1 MTQVVPDVPK
11 WPLLGLCVLW
21 MSGCGGEKP
30 EASTQP
36 QAMPAAVITVIAT
49 DVPFVGEFVGETE
62 SSQEVEI
69 RARVEGFLES
79 LKYREG
85 AVVNKGDVLFE
96 MDRKPFEAALSA
108 ARAEMLAQQ
117 ARLETASANLKRV
130 GPLAAE
136 DALSQKDLDDAKG
149 AKDAAAAAV
158 EGARS
163 RVQQAEINLSY
174 TTILSPVTGVTSF
187 ARKQPGSFIAPGP
200 DSLLTYVS
208 ALDPMRVN
216 FSVSENEQLKFNKMI
231 AEGKLRPADEQKY
244 SVQVVLADGT
254 VVPAPGH
261 ITFGDASFS
270 KETGTFLVRAELPN
284 KDGTLRPGQ
293 FVRVLMG
300 GPSWADAIQV
310 PQRAVMQGPTG
321 NFVWVVDADSKAQLR
336 PVTVGPLTGDLW
348 LIAEGLQDGERIVVD
363 GGLRL
368 APGVPVKAMSPEE
381 VAAAAAAG
389 KPGDAGKNP
398 AAKD

>member
-1 MTQVVPDVPK
+1 MTRL
-11 WPLLGLCVLW
+11 PLFQPNWLSFTVCALVLA
-21 MSGCGGEKP
+21 GCNRDATTGP
-30 EASTQP
+30 AQP
-36 QAMPAAVITVIAT
+36 QAVPAAVITVKAA
-49 DVPFVGEFVGETE
+49 DVPYVGEFVGETE

-79 LKYREG
+79 IAYREG
-85 AVVNKGDVLFE
+85 AVVNKGDVLFR
-96 MDRKPFEAALSA
+96 MDRKPFEAALA
-108 ARAEMLAQQ
+108 AAQAELQAQQ
-117 ARLETASANLKRV
+117 ARLETATANLKRV

-136 DALSQKDLDDAKG
+136 DALSQKDLDDARG
-149 AKDAAAAAV
+149 AKDAAVAAV

-174 TTILSPVTGVTSF
+174 TTILSPVNGATSF
-187 ARKQPGSFIAPGP
+187 ARKQPGSFMAPGP

-216 FSVSENEQLKFNKMI
+216 FSVSENEQLKFNKMV
-231 AEGKLRPADEQKY
+231 AEGKLRPADGQKY
-244 SVQVVLADGT
+244 TAQVVLADGT

-300 GPSWADAIQV
+300 GPSWVNAIQV
-310 PQRAVMQGPTG
+310 PQRAVMQGPQG
-321 NFVWVVDADSKAQLR
+321 NFVWVVDAESKAQFR

-348 LIAEGLQDGERIVVD
+348 LIADGLKDGERIVVD
-363 GGLRL
+363 GGLKL
-368 APGVPVKAMSPEE
+368 APGVPVQPVET
-381 VAAAAAAG
+381 
-389 KPGDAGKNP
+389 
-398 AAKD
+398 KD

>member
-1 MTQVVPDVPK
+1 MRLQTSSLKCLPA
-11 WPLLGLCVLW
+11 GLCVLALAGC
-21 MSGCGGEKP
+21 SGDKTAGP
-30 EASTQP
+30 AQP
-36 QAMPAAVITVIAT
+36 QAVPAVVITVNAT
-49 DVPFVGEFVGETE
+49 DVPYVGEFVGETE

-69 RARVEGFLES
+69 RARVEGFLERIA
-79 LKYREG
+79 YREG
-85 AVVNKGDVLFE
+85 AIVNKGDVLFQ
-96 MDRKPFEAALSA
+96 MDRKPFEAALAA
-108 ARAEMLAQQ
+108 ARAEMQAQQ
-117 ARLETASANLKRV
+117 ARLSTAAANLDRV

-149 AKDAAAAAV
+149 AKDAAVAAV

-231 AEGKLRPADEQKY
+231 AEGKLRAADERKY
-244 SVQVVLADGT
+244 TVQIVLADGT

-284 KDGTLRPGQ
+284 ADGLLRPGQ

-300 GPSWADAIQV
+300 GPSWIDAIQV
-310 PQRAVMQGPTG
+310 PQRAVMQGPQG
-321 NFVWVVDADSKAQLR
+321 NFVWVVDAESRAQFR
-336 PVTVGPLTGDLW
+336 PVTVGPLTGDMW
-348 LIAEGLQDGERIVVD
+348 LIAEGLKDGERIVVD
-363 GGLRL
+363 GGLKL
-368 APGVPVKAMSPEE
+368 APGVPVKALSPEE
-381 VAAAAAAG
+381 AAAAQAAAATAG
-389 KPGDAGKNP
+389 PKPATRD
-398 AAKD
+398 

>member
-1 MTQVVPDVPK
+1 MTRPVPPPAK
-11 WPLLGLCVLW
+11 WWPFGLCLLS
-21 MSGCGGEKP
+21 MAGCGND
-30 EASTQP
+30 EAAAPTPP
-36 QAMPAAVITVIAT
+36 QAVPAVVLTVEAT

-79 LKYREG
+79 IAYREG
-85 AVVNKGDVLFE
+85 AVVKKGDVLFQ

-108 ARAEMLAQQ
+108 AQAEMQAQQ
-117 ARLETASANLKRV
+117 ARLGTASANLKRV

-136 DALSQKDLDDAKG
+136 DALSQKDLDDAQG
-149 AKDAAAAAV
+149 ARDAAVAAV

-187 ARKQPGSFIAPGP
+187 ARKQPGSFMAPGP

-216 FSVSENEQLKFNKMI
+216 FSVSENEQLRFTRLIN
-231 AEGKLRPADEQKY
+231 EGKLRPAAERKY
-244 SVQVVLADGT
+244 TVQIVLADGT

-261 ITFGDASFS
+261 ITFGDASFN

-284 KDGTLRPGQ
+284 KDGALRPGQ
-293 FVRVLMG
+293 FVRVLMSG
-300 GPSWADAIQV
+300 ASWIGAIQV
-310 PQRAVMQGPTG
+310 PQRAVMQGPQG
-321 NFVWVVDADSKAQLR
+321 NFVWVVDAESKAEFR
-336 PVTVGPLTGDLW
+336 PVTVGPLAGDMW
-348 LIAEGLQDGERIVVD
+348 LIANGLADGERIVVD
-363 GGLRL
+363 GGLKL
-368 APGVPVKAMSPEE
+368 APGVPVQPQ
-381 VAAAAAAG
+381 
-389 KPGDAGKNP
+389 
-398 AAKD
+398 

>member
-1 MTQVVPDVPK
+1 VIRPVVASPK
-11 WPLLGLCVLW
+11 CLPFGLCLLW
-21 MSGCGGEKP
+21 ISGCSGDKP
-30 EASTQP
+30 AAPAQP
-36 QAMPAAVITVIAT
+36 QAVPAAVITVKAA
-49 DVPFVGEFVGETE
+49 DVPYVGEFVGETE

-79 LKYREG
+79 ISYREG
-85 AVVNKGDVLFE
+85 AVVNKGDVLFQ
-96 MDRKPFEAALSA
+96 MDRKPFEAALA
-108 ARAEMLAQQ
+108 AAQAEMQAQR
-117 ARLETASANLKRV
+117 ARLETASANLARV

-149 AKDAAAAAV
+149 AKDAAVAAV

-216 FSVSENEQLKFNKMI
+216 FSVSENEQLKFNKMV
-231 AEGKLRPADEQKY
+231 AEGTLRPANQQKY
-244 SVQVVLADGT
+244 TVQIVLADGT
-254 VVPAPGH
+254 VVPAPGD

-284 KDGTLRPGQ
+284 KDGMLRPGQ

-300 GPSWADAIQV
+300 GPSWVDAIQV
-310 PQRAVMQGPTG
+310 PQRAVMQGPQG
-321 NFVWVVDADSKAQLR
+321 NFVWVVDAESKAQFR
-336 PVTVGPLTGDLW
+336 PVTVGPLTDDMW
-348 LIAEGLQDGERIVVD
+348 LIAEGLKDGERIVVD
-363 GGLRL
+363 GGLKL
-368 APGVPVKAMSPEE
+368 APGVPVKALSPEE
-381 VAAAAAAG
+381 AAAAQAAG
-389 KPGDAGKNP
+389 GRNP

>member
-1 MTQVVPDVPK
+1 MRLQSSSLTCLPA
-11 WPLLGLCVLW
+11 GLCALALA
-21 MSGCGGEKP
+21 GCGGDKP
-30 EASTQP
+30 AATAQP
-36 QAMPAAVITVIAT
+36 QAVPVVVITANAT
-49 DVPFVGEFVGETE
+49 DVPYVGEFVGETE

-79 LKYREG
+79 IAYREG
-85 AVVNKGDVLFE
+85 AIVNKGDVLFQ
-96 MDRKPFEAALSA
+96 MDRKPFEAALAA
-108 ARAEMLAQQ
+108 ARAEMQAQQ

-149 AKDAAAAAV
+149 AKDAAVAAV

-216 FSVSENEQLKFNKMI
+216 FSISENEQLKFNRMI
-231 AEGKLRPADEQKY
+231 AEGRLRPADEQKY
-244 SVQVVLADGT
+244 TVQIVLADGT

-284 KDGTLRPGQ
+284 KDGMLRPGQ
-293 FVRVLMG
+293 FVRVLLG
-300 GPSWADAIQV
+300 GPAWVDAIQV
-310 PQRAVMQGPTG
+310 PQRAVMQGPQG
-321 NFVWVVDADSKAQLR
+321 NFVWVVDAESKAQFR
-336 PVTVGPLTGDLW
+336 PVTVGPLSGDLW
-348 LIAEGLQDGERIVVD
+348 LIADGLKDGERIVLD
-363 GGLRL
+363 GGLKL
-368 APGVPVKAMSPEE
+368 APGVPVKALSPDD
-381 VAAAAAAG
+381 AAAAQAAAG
-389 KPGDAGKNP
+389 QNP
-398 AAKD
+398 AARD

>member
-1 MTQVVPDVPK
+1 MTRLLPVSPK
-11 WPLLGLCVLW
+11 WLPFGLCLLW
-21 MSGCGGEKP
+21 ISGCGGDKP
-30 EASTQP
+30 AAPAQP
-36 QAMPAAVITVIAT
+36 QAVPAGVITVKAT
-49 DVPFVGEFVGETE
+49 DVPYVGEFVGETE

-79 LKYREG
+79 IAYREG
-85 AVVNKGDVLFE
+85 ALVNKGDVLFQ
-96 MDRKPFEAALSA
+96 MDRKPFEAALAA
-108 ARAEMLAQQ
+108 ARAEMQAQQ
-117 ARLETASANLKRV
+117 ARLETASANLNRV

-149 AKDAAAAAV
+149 AKDAAVAAV

-187 ARKQPGSFIAPGP
+187 ARKQPGSFMAPGP

-231 AEGKLRPADEQKY
+231 AEGKLRPADERKY
-244 SVQVVLADGT
+244 TVQVVLADGT
-254 VVPAPGH
+254 VVPVPGH

-300 GPSWADAIQV
+300 GPSWVNAIQV
-310 PQRAVMQGPTG
+310 PQRAVMQGPQG
-321 NFVWVVDADSKAQLR
+321 NFVWVVDAESKAQFR
-336 PVTVGPLTGDLW
+336 PVTVGPLTGDMW
-348 LIAEGLQDGERIVVD
+348 LIADGLKDGERIVVD
-363 GGLRL
+363 GGLKL
-368 APGVPVKAMSPEE
+368 APGVPVRPVEPGNAPQ
-381 VAAAAAAG
+381 AAG
-389 KPGDAGKNP
+389 PP
-398 AAKD
+398 AAKTDAPQG

>member
-1 MTQVVPDVPK
+1 MRLQSSSLTCLPA
-11 WPLLGLCVLW
+11 GLCALALA
-21 MSGCGGEKP
+21 GCGGDKP
-30 EASTQP
+30 AATAQP
-36 QAMPAAVITVIAT
+36 QAVPVVVITANAT
-49 DVPFVGEFVGETE
+49 DVPYVGEFVGETE

-79 LKYREG
+79 IAYREG
-85 AVVNKGDVLFE
+85 AIVNKGDVLFQ
-96 MDRKPFEAALSA
+96 MDRKPFEAALAA
-108 ARAEMLAQQ
+108 ARAEMQAQQ

-149 AKDAAAAAV
+149 AKDAAVAAV

-187 ARKQPGSFIAPGP
+187 ARKQPGSFMAPGP

-216 FSVSENEQLKFNKMI
+216 FSISENEQLKFNRMI
-231 AEGKLRPADEQKY
+231 AEGRLRPADEQKY
-244 SVQVVLADGT
+244 TVQIVLADGT

-284 KDGTLRPGQ
+284 KDGMLRPGQ
-293 FVRVLMG
+293 FVRVLLG
-300 GPSWADAIQV
+300 GPAWVDAIQV
-310 PQRAVMQGPTG
+310 PQRAVMQGPQG
-321 NFVWVVDADSKAQLR
+321 NFVWVVDAESKAQFR
-336 PVTVGPLTGDLW
+336 PVTVGPLSGDLW
-348 LIAEGLQDGERIVVD
+348 LIADGLKDGERIVVD
-363 GGLRL
+363 GGLKL
-368 APGVPVKAMSPEE
+368 APGVPVRALSPEE
-381 VAAAAAAG
+381 AAAAQAAAG
-389 KPGDAGKNP
+389 QNP
-398 AAKD
+398 AARD